1 MNELYI
7 TNNNIIFIILN
18 ILLFSVIIYILLGKN
33 KEGFIKRRVNNTGV
47 NDIETE
53 SEKDVKKSPFG
64 KGLKSNIIN
73 LYTEDDLNKFKK
85 VKSELD
91 QLVEETNQFR
101 QQTTQM
107 ENQTKEIEKET
118 QEILTEITE
127 LEKIFESI
135 KDF

>member
-1 MNELYI
+1 MNQLYI
-7 TNNNIIFIILN
+7 TSNNLIFIILN
-18 ILLFSVIIYILLGKN
+18 VLLFSVIIYILFCKN
-33 KEGFIKRRVNNTGV
+33 KEGFRVT
-47 NDIETE
+47 T
-53 SEKDVKKSPFG
+53 
-64 KGLKSNIIN
+64 GLKSLNSVKDDDDKIIN
-73 LYTEDDLNKFKK
+73 SITKSFRVYREDDVNT

>member
-7 TNNNIIFIILN
+7 TSKNLIFIILN
-18 ILLFSVIIYILLGKN
+18 VLLFSVIIYILFNKN
-33 KEGFIKRRVNNTGV
+33 KEGFSVNRQIGRKG
-47 NDIETE
+47 D
-53 SEKDVKKSPFG
+53 SQDVTVD
-64 KGLKSNIIN
+64 LKN
-73 LYTEDDLNKFKK
+73 YTENNVNEL
-85 VKSELD
+85 KSELD
-91 QLVEETNQFR
+91 QLVEETNKFR
-101 QQTTQM
+101 EQTTQM

>member
-7 TNNNIIFIILN
+7 TSNNLIFIILN
-18 ILLFSVIIYILLGKN
+18 VLLFSVIIYILFCKN
-33 KEGFIKRRVNNTGV
+33 KEGFTGRRRIGVIEMTQDVPENN
-47 NDIETE
+47 
-53 SEKDVKKSPFG
+53 VKKG
-64 KGLKSNIIN
+64 KSTLGSIV
-73 LYTEDDLNKFKK
+73 YTENNVNEL
-85 VKSELD
+85 KSELD

>member
-7 TNNNIIFIILN
+7 TSNNLIFIILN
-18 ILLFSVIIYILLGKN
+18 VLLFSVIIYILFCKN
-33 KEGFIKRRVNNTGV
+33 KEGFPGRRMGVIEMTQPVTENNVNKG
-47 NDIETE
+47 I
-53 SEKDVKKSPFG
+53 SRLHFEKV
-64 KGLKSNIIN
+64 
-73 LYTEDDLNKFKK
+73 YTEDNVNT